1 MRPASGC
8 PRGSQT
14 RCAASAP
21 CTTCTP
27 QVAGAA
33 PAARGARARRAR
45 RAVHH
50 RRAHRASDRAARPAR
65 RGLPPAALRAGQRRT
80 LADRFAAAVRVP
92 LGHGGPRPAHSNP
105 ALVTLTLP
113 SSLQPHTRPA
123 HPTISAL
130 QPHAPCTLAM
140 HPRLTHALTHART
153 HAHAH
158 ARASPHATPSS
169 RDVTARCAGQQPHR
183 PRVGRHGVHARRVRA
198 ARRADGLRHAEPRCR
213 TRGMHEAERSAPAL
227 PRQGREKA
235 ALRPRC
241 TVCLTGSE
249 HPGMAGGAA

>member
-153 HAHAH
+153 HA
-158 ARASPHATPSS
+158 RTRTRTSKSS
-169 RDVTARCAGQQPHR
+169 RDAILPRRDGTLRRSTTTPTTRRSPRRTRSTSARSPTGRWPTPCGAAVPHTW
-183 PRVGRHGVHARRVRA
+183 HAR
-198 ARRADGLRHAEPRCR
+198 G
-213 TRGMHEAERSAPAL
+213 
-227 PRQGREKA
+227 
-235 ALRPRC
+235 
-241 TVCLTGSE
+241 
-249 HPGMAGGAA
+249 